1 MNSFVE
7 WHSCT
12 IQRREVKNMV
22 KYKTDTLVFAVLY
35 FATAESYSD
44 SAPVVGSHKN
54 KTIDIIESITKPSE
68 FQRKINNMIKR

>member
-1 MNSFVE
+1 
-7 WHSCT
+7 
-12 IQRREVKNMV
+12 MV

-35 FATAESYSD
+35 FTTTESYSD
-44 SAPVVGSHKN
+44 SAPVVDSHENEN